1 MIMANRFLI
10 TMVLLSPCLFGG
22 IWAETRPTEFLYE
35 SNIPFGNYSK
45 STYFAQN
52 DPKKPSDNVSTDE
65 ASKIRKDSN
74 KPETLT
80 PENNI
85 PEKTK
90 PVKPF
95 VPSETIPAD
104 QGVDFPYDI

>member
-1 MIMANRFLI
+1 MTMVNRFFI
-10 TMVLLSPCLFGG
+10 TIALLGACLLGAT
-22 IWAETRPTEFLYE
+22 WAGTVPAGFLYE
-35 SNIPFGNYSK
+35 LNVPPGQHSG

-52 DPKKPSDNVSTDE
+52 DQKKPSDNVSADDV
-65 ASKIRKDSN
+65 SKTHKDTN
-74 KPETLT
+74 KPKTLT
-80 PENNI
+80 QEKNAPK
-85 PEKTK
+85 KTK